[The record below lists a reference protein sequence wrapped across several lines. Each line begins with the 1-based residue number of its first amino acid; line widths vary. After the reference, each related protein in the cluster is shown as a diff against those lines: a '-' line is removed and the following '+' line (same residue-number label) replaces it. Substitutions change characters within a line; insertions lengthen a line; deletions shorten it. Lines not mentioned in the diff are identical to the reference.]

1 MILVS
6 KMNKIIFL
14 IITLFIILK
23 YKAAQEILTVTAVKI
38 SLVILK
44 MHPASTNGTQKTL
57 TLWKGAI

>member
-23 YKAAQEILTVTAVKI
+23 YKAAQEILTAVKI